1 MTKQRSFKKH
11 VIKNML
17 LKTCFQRFFFHLMA
31 APTNYHCL
39 SIDSELFKT
48 KMGEVRLPLSPL
60 LVMFSLTFSF
70 FALFLFLTFL
80 SSFVSFHL
88 NALHSGDGCLSINR
102 IATTSS
108 RGTWSTWVKSC
119 GFWITA
125 IYDQTLKNH
134 GIVVE
139 PLTLMQKWPP
149 RLDFL
154 PRNVDSPSA
163 FFSAQP
169 PT

>member
-11 VIKNML
+11 VIK
-17 LKTCFQRFFFHLMA
+17 KHLIKDSSSTWWPLP
-31 APTNYHCL
+31 PTTTVSLYTPSSSRLRWEKSGCL
-39 SIDSELFKT
+39 WAH
-48 KMGEVRLPLSPL
+48 L
-60 LVMFSLTFSF
+60 LVMFSLTFYF
-70 FALFLFLTFL
+70 FALFLSLTFL
-80 SSFVSFHL
+80 SSFVSFYL
-88 NALHSGDGCLSINR
+88 NALHSGEGCLSINR

-108 RGTWSTWVKSC
+108 RGTWSTWLRSC
-119 GFWITA
+119 GLWITA

-134 GIVVE
+134 GIVVK
-139 PLTLMQKWPP
+139 PLTPMQKWPP
-149 RLDFL
+149 RLDSL